1 MHKLTETIKNVNCS
15 VQIKQRMG
23 YNMCN
28 ELVGSFLIDRLNNS
42 AEELLYTIHKT
53 TCTVYSPKHCDMHL
67 HICKSLYNCGWVSDY
82 AYILNICSNVMKLLM
97 CICAKAVAVRV
108 TPLGCNKR
116 AC

>member
-1 MHKLTETIKNVNCS
+1 
-15 VQIKQRMG
+15 MG

-42 AEELLYTIHKT
+42 AEDLLYT
-53 TCTVYSPKHCDMHL
+53 TCCSLRKHCDMHL
-67 HICKSLYNCGWVSDY
+67 HICKYLYNCGWVSDY

-97 CICAKAVAVRV
+97 YICAKAIALREQS
-108 TPLGCNKR
+108 PLGCNKR